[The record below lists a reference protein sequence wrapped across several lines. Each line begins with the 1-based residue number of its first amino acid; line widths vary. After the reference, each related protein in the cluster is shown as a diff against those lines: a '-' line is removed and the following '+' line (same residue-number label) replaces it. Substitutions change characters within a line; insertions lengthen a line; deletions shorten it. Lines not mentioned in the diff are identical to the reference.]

1 MKFLS
6 LVSVSSIALAGMIG
20 TAQASD
26 FSYNYIEG
34 GYSNYNVEEVD
45 SAFAVSGSYNVAEN
59 INVIGSYS
67 KANFET
73 NNSVDASLNQFK
85 VGVGYHTP
93 IAAQTDILADIS
105 YINMEMEASQEGSSV
120 SRSEGGYGLGVG
132 VRHNLTN
139 SIEGSARVSYM
150 SIDDKSDTA
159 ISVGGRYNI
168 NEAMSAGVDLTT
180 VTDKGPEIIT
190 TSLRWNFL

>member
-6 LVSVSSIALAGMIG
+6 LVSVSSIALAGMIS

-34 GYSNYNVEEVD
+34 GYSNYNIEEVD
-45 SAFAVSGSYNVAEN
+45 SAFGVAGSYGVTEN

-67 KANFET
+67 KANFDT
-73 NNSVDASLNQFK
+73 NSSVDASLNQFA

-93 IAAQTDILADIS
+93 IAPQTDILADIS
-105 YINMEMEASQEGSSV
+105 YVNMEVEASQGGISV
-120 SRSEGGYGLGVG
+120 SGSEGGYGLGVG
-132 VRHNLTN
+132 VRHKLTD
-139 SIEGSARVSYM
+139 SIEGNARVSYM
-150 SIDDKSDTA
+150 SIDDESDTA
-159 ISVGGRYNI
+159 VSVGGRYNI